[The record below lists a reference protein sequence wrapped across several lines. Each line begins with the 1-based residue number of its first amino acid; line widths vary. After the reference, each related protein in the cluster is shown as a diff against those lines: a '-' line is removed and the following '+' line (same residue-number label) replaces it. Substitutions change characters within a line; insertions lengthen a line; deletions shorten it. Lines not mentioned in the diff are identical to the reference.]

1 MKFRCIANRSPVFI
15 ALTSLLLILSAPMV
29 LAQTEQD
36 LSETASHAHN
46 IKTVF
51 VIVMENHNWTG
62 GSTSKALKDNSLA
75 SYLNFDLVPMASH
88 ANNYWNPPHNHP
100 SLPNYLWLEAGT
112 NFGIHNDGSAYRY
125 GQSTHEHLAAL
136 LDKRGIS
143 WKAYDESTNGTT
155 CPLSNWHNPFV
166 FFHDETNDND
176 PHDRRCID
184 HVRPMKELARDLADD
199 KVARYSFIVPNNC
212 DNMHSSCYGGNQ
224 IHQGDEW
231 LRRNVPAI
239 LRSKAYRS
247 GGALFILWDEA
258 LSGDGPIPLIVL
270 SPFAKGNGYS
280 NHLHYTHGSTLRTLQ
295 EIFGVGPL
303 MRDAAHENDLRDLF
317 TVFP

>member
-1 MKFRCIANRSPVFI
+1 MAVASM
-15 ALTSLLLILSAPMV
+15 LLILSGPMS
-29 LAQTEQD
+29 LAQNEQD
-36 LSETASHAHN
+36 LSSASSHPHY

-51 VIVMENHNWTG
+51 IIVMENHNWTG
-62 GSTSKALKDNSLA
+62 GRSSQALKGNTFA
-75 SYLNFDLVPMASH
+75 PYINWDLIPMASH
-88 ANNYWNPPHNHP
+88 ASNYWNPPHNHP

-112 NFGIHNDGSAYRY
+112 NFGFHADRSAYRY
-125 GQSTHEHLAAL
+125 SQSTHEHLAAL

-143 WKAYDESTNGTT
+143 WRAYDESTNGTT
-155 CPLSNWHNPFV
+155 CPLANWHNPFV
-166 FFHDETNDND
+166 FFRDETNNND

-184 HVRPMKELARDLADD
+184 HVRPMKELARDLADH
-199 KVARYSFIVPNNC
+199 KTARYNFIVANNC
-212 DNMHSSCYGGNQ
+212 HNMHNPCYGANQ
-224 IHQGDEW
+224 IHDGDEW
-231 LRRNVPAI
+231 LRTHVPAI
-239 LRSKAYRS
+239 LHSTAYRS

-303 MRDAAHENDLRDLF
+303 IRDAARERDLRDLF